1 MTILPRKNSFN
12 LLSYSKKS
20 ANFIRN
26 IHKFFIAMKINQL
39 KLNPKSPKYA
49 IFTHKN
55 IPLVSLKDIQ
65 VSFNGQK
72 ALQDINLAIYP
83 NSITTIVGP
92 NGGGKST
99 LLKVLLKLLPPD
111 QGEVSHQKNLKIGYV
126 PQKLHI
132 DSSIPITVSHF
143 LGLKPHTNPKMIKEA
158 LSVFSISHLAG
169 NSMQKLSG
177 GELQRVLLARAILDR
192 PQLLV
197 LDEPMQGVD
206 IIGQTELYQLLN
218 KTRSLLNCAILMVS
232 HDLNI
237 VMANTDEV
245 LCINKHICCAGTP
258 EIITNDPSFIH
269 FFGDQFA
276 HNVAFYSHK
285 HNHHHNLHGDVCLGE
300 CGCKH

>member
-1 MTILPRKNSFN
+1 
-12 LLSYSKKS
+12 
-20 ANFIRN
+20 
-26 IHKFFIAMKINQL
+26 MKIHHL
-39 KLNPKSPKYA
+39 KPNLNTTTFELFKQNLSA
-49 IFTHKN
+49 TS
-55 IPLVSLKDIQ
+55 LVSLENIE

-72 ALQDINLAIYP
+72 ALQNINLSIYP

-99 LLKVLLKLLPPD
+99 LLKILLKLLSPNK
-111 QGEVSHQKNLKIGYV
+111 GKVIHQKGLKIGYV
-126 PQKLHI
+126 PQKLHLEP
-132 DSSIPITVSHF
+132 SMPITVYRF
-143 LGLKPHTNPKMIKEA
+143 LALKPHTTKEMINQA
-158 LSVFSISHLAG
+158 LDLFSITHLTE

-218 KTRSLLNCAILMVS
+218 KTRDLLNCAILMVS

-245 LCINKHICCAGTP
+245 LCINKHICCAGSP
-258 EIITNDPSFIH
+258 EVITHDPSFIH

-276 HNVAFYSHK
+276 RNVAFYSHKHK
-285 HNHHHNLHGDVCLGE
+285 HNHHHNLHGDICLGE
-300 CGCKH
+300 CSCEH